1 MTRII
6 RDGWD
11 AAHEHREPTPLALL
25 EEIATDAGVRF
36 IWSNGKWM
44 VIPDSAV
51 TTLRWMM
58 LLDPEIKN
66 AIIDIV
72 SEHFARGGRP

>member
-11 AAHEHREPTPLALL
+11 ATPEHHGPTPYTLL
-25 EEIATDAGVRF
+25 QEIAKDAGVRF
-36 IWSNGKWM
+36 IYSNSKWA

-51 TTLRWMM
+51 ATLRWM
-58 LLDPEIKN
+58 LLNPEIKS
-66 AIIDIV
+66 AIVDIV
-72 SEHFARGGRP
+72 AEHFARGGQP

>member
-11 AAHEHREPTPLALL
+11 ATPEHHGPTPYTLL
-25 EEIATDAGVRF
+25 QEIAKDAGVRF
-36 IWSNGKWM
+36 IYSNGKWA

-51 TTLRWMM
+51 TTLRWL
-58 LLDPEIKN
+58 LLDPEIKSE
-66 AIIDIV
+66 IVDIV
-72 SEHFARGGRP
+72 AEHFARGGRP